1 MKRTANK
8 TTKKEILE
16 YHYEN
21 TDECGMG
28 ADASEW
34 NTHCWRCGHERNTQ
48 KCHVI
53 PYALGGEDIASN
65 YVLLCEDCHSEAP
78 NVNDKE
84 FMMKWIKRTSIS
96 SYNCYWDIRD
106 IISNRM
112 LEVSKHFGATRENI
126 LTTSTQQWLEEKMVE
141 DMKKRFGSDNYRFTK
156 KWLETI
162 LTER

>member
-1 MKRTANK
+1 MKRPTNK

-28 ADASEW
+28 ADSSEW
-34 NTHCWRCGHERNTQ
+34 DSHCWRCGHERDTQ

-78 NVNDKE
+78 NVNDKD

-96 SYNCYWDIRD
+96 SYNCYWDIRG

-112 LEVSKHFGATRENI
+112 LEVSKHFGATRENM
-126 LTTSTQQWLEEKMVE
+126 LTTSTHLWLQEKIIE
-141 DMKKRFGSDNYRFTK
+141 DIKEKFGFVDYESLRIIITQ
-156 KWLETI
+156 
-162 LTER
+162 R

>member
-1 MKRTANK
+1 MKRPTNK

-28 ADASEW
+28 ADSSEW
-34 NTHCWRCGHERNTQ
+34 DSHCWRCGHERDTQ

-65 YVLLCEDCHSEAP
+65 YVLLCGDCHSEAP
-78 NVNDKE
+78 NVNDKD

-96 SYNCYWDIRD
+96 SYNCYWDIRG

-112 LEVSKHFGATRENI
+112 SEVSKHFGATRENI
-126 LTTSTQQWLEEKMVE
+126 LTTSTHLWLQEKIIE
-141 DMKKRFGSDNYRFTK
+141 DIKEKFGFVDYESLK
-156 KWLETI
+156 I
-162 LTER
+162 IITER